1 MTVNDVVAQ
10 IDVALEQRGLS
21 QMELSR
27 LTNVPQ
33 STISRSLSTP
43 VRLTKTHQKLC
54 IFLGIRIDQ
63 REGASGAE
71 VLRKA
76 AFEVWDGSDSH
87 AHALAALLKAAARVC
102 AVQGARKP

>member
-1 MTVNDVVAQ
+1 MTVNDVVEQ
-10 IDVALEQRGLS
+10 IETVLKRRGLS

-33 STISRSLSTP
+33 STISRSLSAPT
-43 VRLTKTHQKLC
+43 RLTKTHQKLC
-54 IFLGIRIDQ
+54 IFLGIRID
-63 REGASGAE
+63 RGESASGAE

-87 AHALAALLKAAARVC
+87 AHALAALLKAAARVG
-102 AVQGARKP
+102 AVHSAR